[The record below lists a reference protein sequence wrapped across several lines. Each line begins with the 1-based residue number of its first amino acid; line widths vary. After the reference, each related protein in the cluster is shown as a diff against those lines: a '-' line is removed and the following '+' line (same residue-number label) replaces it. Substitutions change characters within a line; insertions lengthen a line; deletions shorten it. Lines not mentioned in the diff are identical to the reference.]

1 MGPSVAQVIDPTQQ
15 EEERSATG
23 ERRKRKWEEKNMNDS
38 SSYEHSTV
46 KPHEREPGKY
56 NH

>member
-23 ERRKRKWEEKNMNDS
+23 ARRKRKWEEKNMNDS
-38 SSYEHSTV
+38 SSYDHSTV